1 MATEEL
7 VKTTGI
13 AQHGASRLPSVDI
26 DSFNIELKDDEG
38 FLGDRASKGAF
49 REILEEWRKPLRK
62 SGEDPFGDEPS
73 DKISKKALDAVLIG
87 DDTEATAV
95 VHSAI
100 EDFAQELA
108 YVTRR
113 FLKTKAWTKTECIV
127 VGGGF
132 RASRLGEI
140 AIARAEI
147 ILKAEGFKVDLVPIR
162 FDPDDAGLIGALHL
176 APTWI
181 FEAYDS
187 ILAVDIGGT
196 NIRCGIVETRW
207 KKAPDLSKAIV
218 FKSDLWRHA
227 DDEPSRE
234 AAVKRLVK
242 MLEGL
247 IEDATAE
254 GFKLAPFIGIACPGV
269 INADGS
275 IEKGA
280 QNLPGNWES
289 SKFNLPASLVAAIP
303 QIGQHDTAI
312 LMHNDGVVQGLSEVP
327 FMQHVERWG
336 VLTIGT
342 GLGNARFTNRRK
354 DGGNGKETAES
365 GKKKGK
371 ENNKENNKNGQKAD
385 KE

>member
-1 MATEEL
+1 MATDEL

-13 AQHGASRLPSVDI
+13 AQHGASRLPSVDV
-26 DSFNIELKDDEG
+26 DSFNIEIKDEDG

-73 DKISKKALDAVLIG
+73 DKISKKLLDAVLVG

-113 FLKTKAWTKTECIV
+113 FLKTKAWAKTECIV

-147 ILKAEGFKVDLVPIR
+147 ILKSEGFKVDLVPIR

-176 APTWI
+176 APSWI

-218 FKSDLWRHA
+218 FKSELWRHA

-242 MLEGL
+242 MLQGL
-247 IEDATAE
+247 VEDAAAE

-289 SKFNLPASLVAAIP
+289 SKFNLPASLVEAIP
-303 QIGQHDTAI
+303 QIGDHDTAI

-327 FMQHVERWG
+327 FMQHVQRWG

-354 DGGNGKETAES
+354 ENGNGKDRDSTES
-365 GKKKGK
+365 GKKK
-371 ENNKENNKNGQKAD
+371 D
-385 KE
+385 KDSKKGD